1 MRLRLRLPPIFRRNR
16 EDRELPLGPGV
27 SDPGPAFR
35 IIDPPDEV
43 DSVEVIGAPSEATVP
58 DASAPRAAPPPPLEA
73 GYRWGM
79 TAARARCDLAA
90 PVEYPDVVHR
100 ETLPAPRM
108 ERAVL
113 ALAARTEVLSSA
125 IERIEDRLAEMS
137 DHFVDVVTHEE
148 LIEIE
153 SRRARLS
160 AEVSRLSVE
169 LKAEMDRRISELGRV
184 VAEANRR
191 AASVDQRGPLD
202 IADTRRIELHLDR
215 LAEGGSITHLSEAG

>member
-1 MRLRLRLPPIFRRNR
+1 MRLRLPQIFRRSH
-16 EDRELPLGPGV
+16 DLPLGPGV

-43 DSVEVIGAPSEATVP
+43 ESVEVVGTSAETHATERS
-58 DASAPRAAPPPPLEA
+58 DSSAPRPAPPPPLEA

-79 TAARARCDLAA
+79 AAARARCDLATPA
-90 PVEYPDVVHR
+90 EYPEVVHR
-100 ETLPAPRM
+100 DTLPAPRM

-113 ALAARTEVLSSA
+113 ALATRTEVLSSA
-125 IERIEDRLAEMS
+125 IERIEDRLAELS
-137 DHFVDVVTHEE
+137 DHFIDVVTHEE

-191 AASVDQRGPLD
+191 AANVDQRGPLD
-202 IADTRRIELHLDR
+202 IADARRIELHLDR
-215 LAEGGSITHLSEAG
+215 LAEGDPITHLSEAG

>member
-1 MRLRLRLPPIFRRNR
+1 MRLRLPQLFRRQH
-16 EDRELPLGPGV
+16 DVPLGPGV

-43 DSVEVIGAPSEATVP
+43 ESVEVVGRRAAQTSPGPMT
-58 DASAPRAAPPPPLEA
+58 PRAAPPPPLSA

-79 TAARARCDLAA
+79 TAARTRCDLAT
-90 PVEYPDVVHR
+90 PTERPEVVER

-125 IERIEDRLAEMS
+125 IERIEGRLSELS
-137 DHFVDVVTHEE
+137 DQFIDVVTHEE
-148 LIEIE
+148 LIEVE
-153 SRRARLS
+153 SRRARLA

-202 IADTRRIELHLDR
+202 IADARRLELHLDR
-215 LAEGGSITHLSEAG
+215 LTEAGSVTHLSEAG

>member
-1 MRLRLRLPPIFRRNR
+1 MRLRLPQLFRRHH
-16 EDRELPLGPGV
+16 DLPLGPGV

-43 DSVEVIGAPSEATVP
+43 ESVEVIGTPSEATAP
-58 DASAPRAAPPPPLEA
+58 DASAPRPAPPPPLEA

-79 TAARARCDLAA
+79 TAARARCDLATPA
-90 PVEYPDVVHR
+90 ERPEVLAR

-125 IERIEDRLAEMS
+125 IERIEGRLSEVS
-137 DHFVDVVTHEE
+137 DQFIDVVTHEE
-148 LIEIE
+148 LIEVE
-153 SRRARLS
+153 SRRARLA

-202 IADTRRIELHLDR
+202 IADSRRLELHLDR
-215 LAEGGSITHLSEAG
+215 LTEGASVTHLSEAG

>member
-1 MRLRLRLPPIFRRNR
+1 MRLRLPHIFRRSP
-16 EDRELPLGPGV
+16 DLPLGPGV

-43 DSVEVIGAPSEATVP
+43 ESVEVTEAPAGRA
-58 DASAPRAAPPPPLEA
+58 DADARETRPPPPPPLSA
-73 GYRWGM
+73 GYRWGT
-79 TAARARCDLAA
+79 TAARARCDLATPA
-90 PVEYPDVVHR
+90 ERPEVVHR

-125 IERIEDRLAEMS
+125 IERIEERLAEVS
-137 DHFVDVVTHEE
+137 DHFIDVVTHEE

-153 SRRARLS
+153 SRRARLA

-184 VAEANRR
+184 VAETNRR
-191 AASVDQRGPLD
+191 AATIDHRGTLD
-202 IADTRRIELHLDR
+202 LADARRLELHLDR
-215 LAEGGSITHLSEAG
+215 LAEGGSVTELSA